1 MLIDLNDPQ
10 LEGKL
15 QAQEQLYSHLRTAG
29 EEAPANIISLTD
41 TGLRLG
47 TDASMLE
54 FYVEVFPDE
63 LPPFNATTLQPV
75 SDASR
80 PQITAGQTIYVKY
93 DPKNPKQVA
102 VDHIPAVPPERM
114 IVCQYCGAAQTL
126 EEGQTACNYC
136 RRPFSV

>member
-1 MLIDLNDPQ
+1 MLDLNDPQ

-15 QAQEQLYSHLRTAG
+15 QAQEQLYDHLRTAG
-29 EEAPANIISLTD
+29 EEAPAKILGLTD
-41 TGLRLG
+41 TGRRIG
-47 TDASMLE
+47 DDASMLE

-63 LPPFNATTLQPV
+63 LPTFNATTLQAV

-80 PQITAGQTIYVKY
+80 EKFTTGQTIFVKY

-102 VDHIPAVPPERM
+102 VDHIPVVSPEQVV
-114 IVCQYCGAAQTL
+114 VCQYCGSAQTV

-136 RRPFSV
+136 RKPFSV